1 MTQQIGVAILGL
13 GRWGVHWL
21 RNFIA
26 NPNARVVAVADPMGA
41 NLQKVADLTTAENIY
56 ATTDWQA
63 AIAQP
68 GVTAIVVVTPATT
81 HFELISTALELGLHV
96 LAEKPLTICPK
107 EAIALA
113 ELADRVQKILV
124 VDHTYRFN
132 PAVQVGYD
140 RVQAADLGTLR
151 YAYGTRSHLGPVR
164 QDIDVMWDLAI
175 HDLVILNHWLGR
187 NPTRVSARG
196 MSWLQNGLADTVW
209 ATLRYDRQGGD
220 APLSPRDGMAANPG
234 PTPSEF
240 EATLHWS
247 WLNQDKQRRIGLVGS
262 QGTLIFDELANQPL
276 TLQQGRFD
284 RQGSLFIPQNQ
295 TQQNLPFPTAE
306 PLAIVC
312 QHFLTCIAENRQS
325 TLASGWQGAGMV
337 EVLHALATSIR
348 YDGASIPVESARSPA
363 YA

>member
-26 NPNARVVAVADPMGA
+26 NPHARVVAVADPMPA
-41 NLQKVADLTTAENIY
+41 NLQKVADLTIAENIY

-96 LAEKPLTICPK
+96 LAEKPLTLCPK

-124 VDHTYRFN
+124 VDHTYQFN
-132 PAVQVGYD
+132 PAVQAGYD
-140 RVQAADLGTLR
+140 RVQSADLGTLR

-164 QDIDVMWDLAI
+164 QDVDVMWDLAI
-175 HDLVILNHWLGR
+175 HDLVILNHWLGC
-187 NPTRVSARG
+187 NPTSVRARG

-209 ATLRYDRQGGD
+209 ATLHYDRQGG
-220 APLSPRDGMAANPG
+220 PPSPCEGLVASPI
-234 PTPSEF
+234 THSEF

-262 QGTLIFDELANQPL
+262 QGTLIFDELADQPL

-295 TQQNLPFPTAE
+295 TQQNLPFAAAE
-306 PLAIVC
+306 PLAAVC

-325 TLASGWQGAGMV
+325 IMASGWQGAGMV

-348 YDGASIPVESARSPA
+348 YDGATIPVESARRPA